1 MEQMLVP
8 LWLKLAYGAFV
19 PFLIVVYWREYGPSN
34 FLWLSDVALFLT
46 TAAVIF
52 EVPLLAGMPAVGVLP
67 LEIVWTVDFLI
78 GGRLGLTSYMFQ
90 SKYPLWLRGISLF
103 HLALPPTIL
112 WLLYKFGYDERAY
125 AAQLGL
131 LIVVLIVCYNFTAPK
146 LNINWVF
153 GPGEKPQKALSPF
166 LYFACLFGFISLCVM
181 VPMHY
186 LLKWLF

>member
-1 MEQMLVP
+1 MEPVLVP

-34 FLWLSDVALFLT
+34 FLWLSDIALFLT
-46 TAAVIF
+46 AAAVIF
-52 EVPLLAGMPAVGVLP
+52 ESPLLASMPAVGVLP

-90 SKYPLWLRGISLF
+90 SKYPLWLRAISLF

-112 WLLYKFGYDERAY
+112 WLLWKLGYVEQAY
-125 AAQLGL
+125 GAQLG
-131 LIVVLIVCYNFTAPK
+131 VLIMVLVLCYNFTPPK

-153 GPGEKPQKALSPF
+153 GPGEKPQKAISPIV
-166 LYFACLFGFISLCVM
+166 YFALLFGFISLIVM